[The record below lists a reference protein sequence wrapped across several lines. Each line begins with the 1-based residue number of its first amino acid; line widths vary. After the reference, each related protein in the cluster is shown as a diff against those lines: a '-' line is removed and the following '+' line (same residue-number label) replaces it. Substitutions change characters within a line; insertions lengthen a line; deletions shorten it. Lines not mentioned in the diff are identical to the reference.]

1 MRLRFLGAV
10 RTTTGSMH
18 LLEAAGRRLL
28 LDCGLYQGKRKEAF
42 EWNRHLPFAP
52 GSIDACIL
60 SHAHI
65 DHSGNLPTLVKGGFR
80 GPIIATP
87 ATRDLSEIMLLDSA
101 HLQERDVEYVNKV
114 RRRQGKNPFEPLYVA
129 EDAQRAVRQFVP
141 LPYAEAKEIFP
152 GVTLTLQDAG
162 HILGA
167 ATVTLDL
174 TETSGPSPAE
184 GPFDKLTVPRPGS
197 GKVPSPVEGLRPAG
211 GKCRLLF
218 TGDLGRP
225 HMPILRDPVVV
236 HDVDVLITE
245 STYGDRLH
253 PPGEDVKQGLSGFCQ
268 RVLSRSSRLLIPAFS
283 VGRTQQVLYFLHEL
297 WEEGRLPD
305 IPVYVDSP
313 LSTKATAVYEN
324 HPECYDRDMMKLL
337 AHSEEAFTFG
347 RVTYVADVEESK
359 QLNDRKGPM
368 IIISASG
375 MCEGGRIL
383 HHLAHSIS
391 DERNVIL
398 IVGFQAENT
407 LGRRLLQR
415 QSPVRIFGEPY
426 ELKAEVESILALSAH
441 ADRQEFQDYFRAV
454 GPRFKQA
461 FAVHGEL
468 DQAEALA
475 QTLRALGAQKA
486 LVPQPG
492 DTFDL

>member
-1 MRLRFLGAV
+1 MRVHFLGAV

-18 LLEAAGRRLL
+18 LVEVNGHRLL
-28 LDCGLYQGKRKEAF
+28 LDCGLHQGKRKEAF

-52 GSIDACIL
+52 ESIDACIL

-65 DHSGNLPTLVKGGFR
+65 DHSGNLPTLVKKNFR
-80 GPIIATP
+80 GPIISTP

-101 HLQERDVEYVNKV
+101 HLQEKDVAYVNKL
-114 RRRQGKNPFEPLYVA
+114 RRRQGKNPFEPLYVV
-129 EDAQRAVRQFVP
+129 EDAERAVRQFAP
-141 LPYAEAKEIFP
+141 LPYAEPLGLFP
-152 GVTLTLQDAG
+152 GVTVTLQDAG
-162 HILGA
+162 HILGS
-167 ATVTLDL
+167 ATITLDV
-174 TETSGPSPAE
+174 TETP
-184 GPFDKLTVPRPGS
+184 DRT
-197 GKVPSPVEGLRPAG
+197 
-211 GKCRLLF
+211 RLFF

-253 PPGEDVKQGLSGFCQ
+253 PSGEDVKQELRELCQ

-297 WEEGRLPD
+297 WEEGHLPD

-313 LSTKATAVYEN
+313 LSTKATQVYER
-324 HPECYDRDMMKLL
+324 HPECYDQDIMKLL
-337 AHSEEAFTFG
+337 AHSEEAFSFG
-347 RVTYVADVEESK
+347 RVTYVAGVEESK

-368 IIISASG
+368 VIISASG

-383 HHLAHSIS
+383 HHLAHSIG

-398 IVGFQAENT
+398 MVGFQAENT
-407 LGRRLLQR
+407 LGRRLLAR

-426 ELKAEVESILALSAH
+426 DLRAEVESILALSAH
-441 ADRQEFQDYFRAV
+441 ADKNEFQDYFRAM
-454 GPRFKQA
+454 GPRVKHA
-461 FAVHGEL
+461 FVVHGEL
-468 DQAEALA
+468 EQAEGLA
-475 QTLRALGAQKA
+475 QTLRTLGAENVVVPETQQTFA
-486 LVPQPG
+486 L
-492 DTFDL
+492 

>member
-1 MRLRFLGAV
+1 MRIHFFGAV

-18 LLEAAGRRLL
+18 LLEVAGRRLL

-52 GSIDACIL
+52 ESIDACVL

-65 DHSGNLPTLVKGGFR
+65 DHSGNLPTLVKRGYR

-101 HLQERDVEYVNKV
+101 HLQERDVEYVNKA

-129 EDAQRAVRQFVP
+129 EDARRAVKHFVP
-141 LPYAEAKEIFP
+141 LPYAEAREVFP

-174 TETSGPSPAE
+174 TEAS
-184 GPFDKLTVPRPGS
+184 
-197 GKVPSPVEGLRPAG
+197 

-253 PPGEDVKQGLSGFCQ
+253 PPGEDVKQELFGFCQ

-283 VGRTQQVLYFLHEL
+283 VGRTQQILYFLHEL

-305 IPVYVDSP
+305 MPVYVDSP
-313 LSTKATAVYEN
+313 LSTKATEVYEK
-324 HPECYDRDMMKLL
+324 HPECYDQEALKLL

-347 RVTYVADVEESK
+347 RVSYVADVEESK

-383 HHLAHSIS
+383 HHLAHSIG

-468 DQAEALA
+468 EQAEALV
-475 QTLRALGAQKA
+475 QTLRALGAERA

-492 DTFDL
+492 DTFEL